1 MNREARTG
9 FIDDLRNCKRC
20 GSLEHENNLRDDLC
34 PNCYYDVDRFKEERE
49 KAKADNKWL
58 NKWQKLKEWVSFT
71 QPKNINDE
79 FISGVCSAYSNVIDK
94 MQELEQELAELK
106 EKAIVPRFKFDEEC
120 VVIMFG
126 SYHFHRFIAQVK
138 DDLCLTQPYNDTEE
152 WYYVKPEMVFKTL
165 EEAQAKLK
173 EIQEN
178 E

>member
-1 MNREARTG
+1 MSNLQD
-9 FIDDLRNCKRC
+9 F
-20 GSLEHENNLRDDLC
+20 LEMKK
-34 PNCYYDVDRFKEERE
+34 YYLDVIKEKDQRI
-49 KAKADNKWL
+49 A
-58 NKWQKLKEWVSFT
+58 
-71 QPKNINDE
+71 
-79 FISGVCSAYSNVIDK
+79 
-94 MQELEQELAELK
+94 ELEQELAKYKDLQDQLGLENVDELEWFVMLDLLTDNEKNMHILDLHRKLAELK

-173 EIQEN
+173 EMSGN
-178 E
+178 G

>member
-1 MNREARTG
+1 MEKHYTKNMGEITYVYGVNLEEHKKVIENQQKRIAELEK
-9 FIDDLRNCKRC
+9 DL
-20 GSLEHENNLRDDLC
+20 E
-34 PNCYYDVDRFKEERE
+34 
-49 KAKADNKWL
+49 
-58 NKWQKLKEWVSFT
+58 FT
-71 QPKNINDE
+71 TKTANELIE
-79 FISGVCSAYSNVIDK
+79 IK
-94 MQELEQELAELK
+94 HKLEQELAELK

-165 EEAQAKLK
+165 EEAQEKLK
-173 EIQEN
+173 EIQGN

>member
-1 MNREARTG
+1 MLENKEQEKIAGIISDFFDGAVNEAD
-9 FIDDLRNCKRC
+9 IDILAMKIYEKYVAKLEQDL
-20 GSLEHENNLRDDLC
+20 E
-34 PNCYYDVDRFKEERE
+34 
-49 KAKADNKWL
+49 
-58 NKWQKLKEWVSFT
+58 FT
-71 QPKNINDE
+71 TKTANELIE
-79 FISGVCSAYSNVIDK
+79 IK
-94 MQELEQELAELK
+94 HKLEQELAELK
-106 EKAIVPRFKFDEEC
+106 EKAIVPKFKFDEEC

-173 EIQEN
+173 EIQGN

>member
-1 MNREARTG
+1 MKILLFGIDKKYAQEKFKLKSLSTDKNTFMNKNKDIYYITDNEGDLIGQG
-9 FIDDLRNCKRC
+9 FDIIIDYRPIDLLPRLNKI
-20 GSLEHENNLRDDLC
+20 NLQNYRI
-34 PNCYYDVDRFKEERE
+34 
-49 KAKADNKWL
+49 ADNW
-58 NKWQKLKEWVSFT
+58 
-71 QPKNINDE
+71 
-79 FISGVCSAYSNVIDK
+79 FICEK
-94 MQELEQELAELK
+94 QTFELEQELAELK

-173 EIQEN
+173 EIQGN

>member
-1 MNREARTG
+1 MSKIDYNELVEFVRTH
-9 FIDDLRNCKRC
+9 D
-20 GSLEHENNLRDDLC
+20 E
-34 PNCYYDVDRFKEERE
+34 YYVAEFMF
-49 KAKADNKWL
+49 ADNKRIAEL
-58 NKWQKLKEWVSFT
+58 EKDLEFT
-71 QPKNINDE
+71 TKTANELIE
-79 FISGVCSAYSNVIDK
+79 IK
-94 MQELEQELAELK
+94 HKLEQELAELK

-165 EEAQAKLK
+165 EEAQDKLK
-173 EIQEN
+173 EIQGN

>member
-1 MNREARTG
+1 MLGNKEKDKIVKRYGDYYWEQ
-9 FIDDLRNCKRC
+9 IKKLSESYDKDL
-20 GSLEHENNLRDDLC
+20 
-34 PNCYYDVDRFKEERE
+34 EERARE
-49 KAKADNKWL
+49 IE
-58 NKWQKLKEWVSFT
+58 QK
-71 QPKNINDE
+71 
-79 FISGVCSAYSNVIDK
+79 DK
-94 MQELEQELAELK
+94 RIAELEQELAKYKDLQDRLGLENVDEFEWFVMLDLLTDNEKNMHILDLHRELAELK
-106 EKAIVPRFKFDEEC
+106 ENAIVPRFKFDEEC

>member
-1 MNREARTG
+1 MEEIKDLIKQEDYEKYKKLLQEFECKAIDIIEDLTYQ
-9 FIDDLRNCKRC
+9 FKETLAEEIDDKIKGWKKDNERILR
-20 GSLEHENNLRDDLC
+20 ENWEKDD
-34 PNCYYDVDRFKEERE
+34 KI
-49 KAKADNKWL
+49 K
-58 NKWQKLKEWVSFT
+58 Q
-71 QPKNINDE
+71 
-79 FISGVCSAYSNVIDK
+79 
-94 MQELEQELAELK
+94 LEQELAELK
-106 EKAIVPRFKFDEEC
+106 EKAIGPKFKFDEEC

-173 EIQEN
+173 EIQGN